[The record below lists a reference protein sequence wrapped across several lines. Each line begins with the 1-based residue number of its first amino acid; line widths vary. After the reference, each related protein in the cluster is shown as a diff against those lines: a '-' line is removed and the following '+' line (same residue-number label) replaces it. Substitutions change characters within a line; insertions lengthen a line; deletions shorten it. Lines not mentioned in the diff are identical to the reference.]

1 MGESIL
7 LWVVHFLV
15 LRGVQTAASINL
27 MATMAKLIPLGLFII
42 VALLAFNM
50 DIFTLDFEGIKMGV
64 PVWEQVKNTMLI
76 TLWVFIGIEGAVVV
90 SARAKIEEMLV

>member
-42 VALLAFNM
+42 VALLAFNI

-64 PVWEQVKNTMLI
+64 PVWEQVKI
-76 TLWVFIGIEGAVVV
+76 PC
-90 SARAKIEEMLV
+90 

>member
-1 MGESIL
+1 DGNTWQALLGESIL

-50 DIFTLDFEGIKMGV
+50 DIFTLDFEGIKMG
-64 PVWEQVKNTMLI
+64 
-76 TLWVFIGIEGAVVV
+76 
-90 SARAKIEEMLV
+90 